1 MNRFAL
7 FAFFLSLTACEKRDL
22 PQPQITF
29 DLTEPAFL
37 EFPATSTLEA
47 IGSISADSHHRVLVE
62 FNLQDGRS
70 LFVCSTEEVFYE
82 IGIHF
87 EPPHIQLRY
96 DGIAFN
102 DEELTLIEAEK
113 RVAKYM
119 EAARMTHSNP
129 VFMISAS
136 SGSTNSRLAQVLGIL
151 AGHDIVQLLIEPRE
165 KAVVANPPPPR
176 VGKPYEIQ
184 PEDLFQ
190 TGAP

>member
-7 FAFFLSLTACEKRDL
+7 FAFSLLLTACEKRDL

-29 DLTEPAFL
+29 DFTEPAFL

-70 LFVCSTEEVFYE
+70 LFVCSTGEVFYE

-87 EPPHIQLRY
+87 KPPHIQLRY

-102 DEELTLIEAEK
+102 EEELTLLEAEK

-119 EAARMTHSNP
+119 EAARMTDSIP

-136 SGSTNSRLAQVLGIL
+136 SGSTNARLAQVLDIL
-151 AGHDIVQLLIEPRE
+151 AGQDIVHLLTESGE
-165 KAVVANPPPPR
+165 QTVVANPPPSR
-176 VGKPYEIQ
+176 VGTPYKIQ
-184 PEDLFQ
+184 PEDLFK